1 MWKPALARLLAAFNG
16 RPGGSSNRV
25 LRLLVLDEPPSV
37 EGGEIT
43 DKRSLNT
50 RRVLER
56 RSADVA
62 RLYAEPVD
70 RDVIVF
76 C

>member
-1 MWKPALARLLAAFNG
+1 M
-16 RPGGSSNRV
+16 
-25 LRLLVLDEPPSV
+25 LDEPPSV
-37 EGGEIT
+37 EGGEVT
-43 DKRSLNT
+43 DKRSLNV

-56 RSADVA
+56 RAADLA

-70 RDVIVF
+70 PDVIVF

>member
-1 MWKPALARLLAAFNG
+1 MVQGRGGERNREEARG
-16 RPGGSSNRV
+16 
-25 LRLLVLDEPPSV
+25 LVLDEPPSV
-37 EGGEIT
+37 EGGEVT

-56 RSADVA
+56 RAADVA
-62 RLYAEPVD
+62 RLYAEAVD